1 MMYRILIVEDDP
13 SIAAGLSYA
22 LEKEGYFVTQCRSV
36 AEAFEVSEAV
46 HFDLAV
52 LDMQL
57 PDGAGKEIGQKLQ
70 AEQTQVIYLTV
81 VDDEDEIVHTLENGA
96 ADYVTKPFRM
106 RELMVRIRRILNIKT
121 EEQQVIRLGDAVIDA
136 NAGKVFV
143 KDQQILL
150 TALEY
155 RLLLIFAENPS
166 ILLTREQLLERIW
179 DISGDFVEKAGRCC
193 SDFNSQGDR
202 VSCGSVKKKFWSFQR
217 GSRKPLRE
225 KALTQGMK
233 RKAPGVFLKMIFI
246 HC

>member
-1 MMYRILIVEDDP
+1 MGSEMCIRDRMYRILIVEDDP

-57 PDGAGKEIGQKLQ
+57 PDGLGKEIGQKLQ

-106 RELMVRIRRILNIKT
+106 RELIVRIRRILNIKT
-121 EEQQVIRLGDAVIDA
+121 EEQQVIKIGDAVIDA

-179 DISGDFVEKAGRCC
+179 DISGDFVEDNTLTVYVKRLRKKL
-193 SDFNSQGDR
+193 GDAVQISTVRGIGYR
-202 VSCGSVKKKFWSFQR
+202 VDQ
-217 GSRKPLRE
+217 
-225 KALTQGMK
+225 
-233 RKAPGVFLKMIFI
+233 
-246 HC
+246 